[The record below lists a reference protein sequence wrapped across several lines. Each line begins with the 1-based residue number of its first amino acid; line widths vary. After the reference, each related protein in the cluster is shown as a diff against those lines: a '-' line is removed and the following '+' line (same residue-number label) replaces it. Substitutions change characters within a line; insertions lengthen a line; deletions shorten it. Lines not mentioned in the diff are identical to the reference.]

1 MEADKFKDACGVFG
15 LFAPGE
21 DVSKLTYFGLYALQH
36 RGQESAGIAVS
47 DDGSIL
53 IFKDM
58 GLVSQ
63 VFDEAALLSL
73 SGKSSIGHV
82 RYSTTGSSLWE
93 NAQPVHAS
101 FKGGSIALAHNGNIT
116 NSLELHAKLAGSG
129 FKFRSTSDTEIIG
142 GLISL
147 SSKNTLEEAVA
158 EAMKSL
164 EGAFSLLILSEDK
177 LIGARD
183 PRGIRPL
190 SIGKLAGGRYVLSS
204 ETCALDTIGAK
215 FVDDVKP
222 GEIVSIDETGIA
234 RVQAVP
240 AKKQSICIFEF
251 IYFARPDSVLLGKS
265 LYKTRVDMGGE
276 LAKNDKVE
284 ADLVVGV
291 PDSGTPAAIGYAKE
305 SGIPYGEGMIK
316 NRYIGRTFIQPTQTL
331 RQQGIGL
338 KLNPLKDIIKGKRL
352 VVVDDSIVRGNTSKK
367 IVGLLREAGALEV
380 HMRISSPPVSWPC
393 YYGIDTA
400 EKSELIA
407 SDLDVESVSKAIG
420 SDSLKYLT
428 LERLVKATGCSK
440 NIFCVACFNGC
451 YPVSNQAIS
460 KFALETSD

>member
-1 MEADKFKDACGVFG
+1 
-15 LFAPGE
+15 
-21 DVSKLTYFGLYALQH
+21 
-36 RGQESAGIAVS
+36 
-47 DDGSIL
+47 
-53 IFKDM
+53 
-58 GLVSQ
+58 
-63 VFDEAALLSL
+63 
-73 SGKSSIGHV
+73 
-82 RYSTTGSSLWE
+82 
-93 NAQPVHAS
+93 
-101 FKGGSIALAHNGNIT
+101 
-116 NSLELHAKLAGSG
+116 
-129 FKFRSTSDTEIIG
+129 
-142 GLISL
+142 
-147 SSKNTLEEAVA
+147 
-158 EAMKSL
+158 
-164 EGAFSLLILSEDK
+164 
-177 LIGARD
+177 
-183 PRGIRPL
+183 
-190 SIGKLAGGRYVLSS
+190 
-204 ETCALDTIGAK
+204 
-215 FVDDVKP
+215 
-222 GEIVSIDETGIA
+222 
-234 RVQAVP
+234 
-240 AKKQSICIFEF
+240 
-251 IYFARPDSVLLGKS
+251 
-265 LYKTRVDMGGE
+265 MGGE

-380 HMRISSPPVSWPC
+380 HLRISSPPVSWPC